1 MKFRCEN
8 NYFQDLAYEQ
18 IKEGWKFY
26 ALLGRK
32 LCSFMQRV
40 ALSTFSVHA
49 ETDFHY
55 LLNDPRN
62 PRCNFCK
69 VHIEP
74 TTSITCVLA

>member
-40 ALSTFSVHA
+40 AFLYHLLSLPFLSMLRLI
-49 ETDFHY
+49 FIIY
-55 LLNDPRN
+55 
-62 PRCNFCK
+62 
-69 VHIEP
+69 
-74 TTSITCVLA
+74 